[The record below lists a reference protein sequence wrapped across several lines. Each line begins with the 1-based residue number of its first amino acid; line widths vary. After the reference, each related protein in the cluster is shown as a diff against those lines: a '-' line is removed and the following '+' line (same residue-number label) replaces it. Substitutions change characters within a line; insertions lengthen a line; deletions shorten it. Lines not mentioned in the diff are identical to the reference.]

1 MGKIEDMSKLTEEII
16 SSYESRIFTVGSIV
30 DDAHQV
36 IDDFRAKRNI
46 MSSKLKETLAQE
58 GSLRKKDFD
67 NMMKDLFSIQEER
80 EKAVR
85 DLLKTY
91 LEEQKETAKTIR
103 ENFKKNETARIAGE
117 KIRGNDFRKMLED
130 IRTKQ
135 TSRESEV
142 CEMLKE
148 FRKEH
153 KETSESFRNL
163 LSKEKA
169 VRVKDVK
176 MMLKNV
182 NAKRREVKE
191 EINEAAS
198 QWRELTGVM
207 SEKKAE
213 RRVKAV
219 TGV

>member
-80 EKAVR
+80 EKEVR

-176 MMLKNV
+176 MMLKNA
-182 NAKRREVKE
+182 NAKRMETKE
-191 EINEAAS
+191 EIKEAAS

-207 SEKKAE
+207 SEKRAE
-213 RRVKAV
+213 RRKAV
-219 TGV
+219 TEV

>member
-30 DDAHQV
+30 DDTHQV
-36 IDDFRAKRNI
+36 IDDLRAKRNI

-80 EKAVR
+80 EKEVR

-163 LSKEKA
+163 LSKEEG

-198 QWRELTGVM
+198 QWHELTGVM
-207 SEKKAE
+207 SEKRAE
-213 RRVKAV
+213 RRKAV
-219 TGV
+219 TEV

>member
-1 MGKIEDMSKLTEEII
+1 MGKIEDMRKLTEEII
-16 SSYESRIFTVGSIV
+16 SSYESRIFTVGAIV
-30 DDAHQV
+30 DDTYQV
-36 IDDFRAKRNI
+36 IDDLRAKRNI
-46 MSSKLKETLAQE
+46 MSSQLKETLAHE

-67 NMMKDLFSIQEER
+67 NMMKDIFSIQEER
-80 EKAVR
+80 EKEVR
-85 DLLKTY
+85 DLLKIY
-91 LEEQKETAKTIR
+91 LEEQKETAKDIR

-117 KIRGNDFRKMLED
+117 KIRGNDFRKMLDD

-135 TSRESEV
+135 TSRENEL

-148 FRKEH
+148 FRREH
-153 KETSESFRNL
+153 KETSESYRNL

-176 MMLKNV
+176 MMLKNI
-182 NAKRREVKE
+182 NAKRMEAKE
-191 EINEAAS
+191 KIKGTAS

-207 SEKKAE
+207 SEKRAE
-213 RRVKAV
+213 RRREAV

>member
-30 DDAHQV
+30 DDTHQV
-36 IDDFRAKRNI
+36 IDDLRAKRNI

-80 EKAVR
+80 EKEVR

-163 LSKEKA
+163 LSKEEG

-198 QWRELTGVM
+198 QWHELTGVM
-207 SEKKAE
+207 SEKRAE
-213 RRVKAV
+213 RRRKA
-219 TGV
+219 G

>member
-30 DDAHQV
+30 DDTHQV
-36 IDDFRAKRNI
+36 IDDLRAKRNI

-80 EKAVR
+80 EKEVR

-163 LSKEKA
+163 LSKEEG

-182 NAKRREVKE
+182 NAKRMENKE
-191 EINEAAS
+191 EIKEAAS

-207 SEKKAE
+207 SEKRAE
-213 RRVKAV
+213 RRRKA
-219 TGV
+219 G

>member
-30 DDAHQV
+30 DDTHQV
-36 IDDFRAKRNI
+36 IDDLRAKRNI

-80 EKAVR
+80 EKEVR

-153 KETSESFRNL
+153 KETSESFRNP
-163 LSKEKA
+163 LSKEKG

-198 QWRELTGVM
+198 Q
-207 SEKKAE
+207 
-213 RRVKAV
+213 
-219 TGV
+219 

>member
-30 DDAHQV
+30 DDTHQV
-36 IDDFRAKRNI
+36 IDDLRAKRNI
-46 MSSKLKETLAQE
+46 MSSKLKETLAHE

-80 EKAVR
+80 EKEVR

-163 LSKEKA
+163 LSKEEG

-198 QWRELTGVM
+198 QWHELTGVM
-207 SEKKAE
+207 SEKRAE
-213 RRVKAV
+213 RRKAV
-219 TGV
+219 TEV